1 MNRKARRDDIV
12 TIDTFTGSIWRV
24 LAVSGGLAHLT
35 CLTSG
40 GRVELREIPVDRLT
54 IREVFL

>member
-12 TIDTFTGSIWRV
+12 TVDTFMGAIWRV

-35 CLTSG
+35 SLTSS
-40 GRVELREIPVDRLT
+40 GRVELRDIPVDRLT